1 MEETTSLVA
10 SVGISNNP
18 YYKSFP
24 GPSVSSGLLPCK
36 RVVLYKQETYR
47 NLLIA
52 GLFFW
57 FIFLL
62 QQRRLL
68 FLLSPEGSNY
78 GMELGCWRKM
88 LEQWPRSGSRKQGSL
103 GLCSEDKAHELF
115 LLKLPYK
122 PCWKD
127 SPKNQETIDFWENCF
142 YITRWCL
149 MLWVLKVLLP
159 VLFSISVTA
168 AQH

>member
-10 SVGISNNP
+10 VVGISNNL

-24 GPSVSSGLLPCK
+24 GLSVSSGLLPCK
-36 RVVLYKQETYR
+36 RAVLYKQETYR

-62 QQRRLL
+62 QQCRLL
-68 FLLSPEGSNY
+68 FLLSLEGSNY
-78 GMELGCWRKM
+78 GMELECWRRM
-88 LEQWPRSGSRKQGSL
+88 LKQYPRSGSRKCERL
-103 GLCSEDKAHELF
+103 GHCSHVRAHELF
-115 LLKLPYK
+115 LLKLPYE

-127 SPKNQETIDFWENCF
+127 SPKNQGTADFWEHCF
-142 YITRWCL
+142 YITRWYL
-149 MLWVLKVLLP
+149 ILWVLQVLLP
-159 VLFSISVTA
+159 VASISVSA